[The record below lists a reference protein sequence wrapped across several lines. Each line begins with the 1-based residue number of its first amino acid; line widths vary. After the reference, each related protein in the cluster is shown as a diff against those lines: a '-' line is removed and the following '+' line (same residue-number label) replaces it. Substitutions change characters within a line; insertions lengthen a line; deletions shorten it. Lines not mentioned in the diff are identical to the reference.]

1 MRVYSNS
8 YLKNVVNAQR
18 DRAERLELALDPPKP
33 LPLTYQ
39 ATVTPEFILPSGWAP
54 KPAQPPQ
61 HLPFQVN
68 IEYLA
73 TSSIAAAAD
82 FCAVHSL
89 IRLHADSY
97 STYGAH

>member
-1 MRVYSNS
+1 MRVHSNS
-8 YLKNVVNAQR
+8 YLKNVVNAKR
-18 DRAERLELALDPPKP
+18 DRAERLELALEPPKP

-68 IEYLA
+68 IVFWQFYHVL
-73 TSSIAAAAD
+73 
-82 FCAVHSL
+82 CCCHSGV
-89 IRLHADSY
+89 LHY
-97 STYGAH
+97 